1 LEIKIE
7 TQKLAL
13 PNNGRIGQD
22 HLAKIFS
29 LGTDGT
35 TSLGARRPARSW
47 AGGGA
52 LDEPRSLVAR

>member
-1 LEIKIE
+1 MEIKIE

-35 TSLGARRPARSW
+35 TSLGARRPARS
-47 AGGGA
+47 
-52 LDEPRSLVAR
+52 